1 MTEAHTSPEQPS
13 NIQQVL
19 RKAQMQQLQLELEIT
34 FKRNMAA
41 FQKIAP
47 QIYSQYIDYQPQ
59 ELKLTYTEEGYL
71 NLVNFKLNNKPVYK
85 GNPKEFCHE
94 QFQHFKHHP
103 TLSNIKFSKTK
114 ISNQDHIHPT
124 VINRMVDFYTSLET
138 EQDKN
143 CNVPIGFMLVTGCGL
158 GYHIA
163 QMVHELDIHNLCI
176 FDPHK
181 DSFYASLHV
190 IDWLPILQKMTSK
203 GRMLK
208 LFIGVEPKDAMAD
221 MKLLSDKIGLFNF
234 VYTFV
239 FRHFNSK
246 KETEFYTLYR
256 KEFHLAA
263 TGVGFYDDEQIS
275 LAHTIFNINQ
285 NYKFLIYSNLAIN
298 HVPVFL
304 IGNGP
309 SLDTHIGYIQKYQS
323 NAIIITCGTALS
335 SLAKTGIKPDF
346 HIEMERSAITPSYI
360 QHGTTAEYRKG
371 ITLICLNT
379 AAPQMTALFDD
390 ICLAVKPND
399 LGSQLISQIYPDQT
413 PAKLTLC
420 NPTVTNA
427 GLSAAITLGFRQL
440 IFLGIDLGM
449 PTDAE
454 HHSSLSIYHDIDKKK
469 ETEKSQAENQET
481 SSKNYDIE
489 GNFGQT
495 VKTNP
500 VLHAS
505 KNNMEILLRQAQRQ
519 GINVSILNPNNG
531 ALIQE
536 TTSIQPCDLPVFYNL
551 EQDKHLII
559 EKIRMQNMVRYD
571 KKIITED
578 DFKAEYFNK
587 IKKLKHQ
594 ISLSPHIEDKKQL
607 HNAMQTAFKAI
618 LNADPISK
626 LLMRGTI
633 NSAFTLIMQ
642 TLLFSKNKSD
652 FIVNYKKINAIYSQM
667 LSQIFKK
674 MEHKPLECDTTI
686 DTEAVRLQDNTP

>member
-19 RKAQMQQLQLELEIT
+19 RQAKMQQLQLELEIT

-41 FQKIAP
+41 FQKISP
-47 QIYSQYIDYQPQ
+47 QIYNQYIQYQPQ
-59 ELKLTYTEEGYL
+59 ELKLIYTEEGYL
-71 NLVNFKLNNKPVYK
+71 NLVNFKLNNKPVYN

-94 QFQHFKHHP
+94 QFQHFKHRP
-103 TLSNIKFSKTK
+103 TLSNIKFAKTK
-114 ISNQDHIHPT
+114 ISNQDHIHPR
-124 VINRMVDFYTSLET
+124 VINKMVDFYKSLET
-138 EQDKN
+138 EQNKN
-143 CNVPIGFMLVTGCGL
+143 CDVPIGFMLVTGCGL
-158 GYHIA
+158 GYHIE

-221 MKLLSDKIGLFNF
+221 MKLLSNKIGLFNF

-275 LAHTIFNINQ
+275 LAHTIYNINK
-285 NYKFLIYSNLAIN
+285 NYKFLAYSDLTIN
-298 HVPVFL
+298 NVPVFL

-309 SLDTHIGYIQKYQS
+309 SLDTHIDYIKKNQD
-323 NAIIITCGTALS
+323 NAIVITCGTALS

-360 QHGTTAEYRKG
+360 KHGTTPEYRKG

-390 ICLAVKPND
+390 VCLGVKPND
-399 LGSQLISQIYPDQT
+399 LGSQLLSQTYPDKT
-413 PAKLTLC
+413 PAKLMLC

-449 PTDAE
+449 PTDSE
-454 HHSSLSIYHDIDKKK
+454 HHSSLSIYHDINKKK
-469 ETEKSQAENQET
+469 KNEKDQT
-481 SSKNYDIE
+481 ISKNYDTE

-500 VLHAS
+500 ILHAS

-519 GINVSILNPNNG
+519 GIDMSILNPNNG

-536 TTSIQPCDLPVFYNL
+536 TTPIQPCDLPTFNHL
-551 EQDKHLII
+551 EEDKKII
-559 EKIRMQNMVRYD
+559 IKKIKTQYMVRYE
-571 KKIITED
+571 KKIITEEN
-578 DFKAEYFNK
+578 FKSEYFKK
-587 IKKLKHQ
+587 IKKLKNQ

-607 HNAMQTAFKAI
+607 HKAMETAFKAI

-642 TLLFSKNKSD
+642 ALLFSKNTSH
-652 FIVNYKKINAIYSQM
+652 FIKNYKKINAMYSQM
-667 LSQIFKK
+667 LSQMFKK
-674 MEHKPLECDTTI
+674 MEKNPLECDTTI
-686 DTEAVRLQDNTP
+686 DTEAVRLQDD